1 MGFHGGGWGGNCGAE
16 KNSIVSL
23 WQLVGR
29 IFSISTKRYKRVEDI
44 RPKAG
49 KPVGVFKEFRP
60 KAGKLLDA

>member
-1 MGFHGGGWGGNCGAE
+1 MGGGVATAE
-16 KNSIVSL
+16 PKKNSIVSL